1 MLNSRRIEIYLYH
14 TRHGHL
20 IVHIEDSPGLII
32 FNTKFS
38 ALAQSAHDSS
48 PADTG
53 WLRATTGQPAI
64 TSTVF
69 VYLPLIQRS
78 EIIRFA
84 VIGDYGLAS
93 QGEQEVANLVK
104 SWAPSFI
111 VTTGDNNYPSGAAST
126 IDENTGQYYHDFTQ
140 AITEQ
145 AQPSIGFSRRWAIT
159 IG

>member
-1 MLNSRRIEIYLYH
+1 MKRILAFMGVWMTLGMML
-14 TRHGHL
+14 
-20 IVHIEDSPGLII
+20 
-32 FNTKFS
+32 

-53 WLRATTGQPAI
+53 RLRATTGQSAI
-64 TSTVF
+64 TSTVS

-78 EIIRFA
+78 ESIRFA

-93 QGEQEVANLVK
+93 QGEQDVANLVK
-104 SWAPSFI
+104 SSAPSFI
-111 VTTGDNNYPSGAAST
+111 VTTGDNNYPSALLQPST
-126 IDENTGQYYHDFTQ
+126 RISANTITTLSSHTQ

-145 AQPSIGFSRRWAIT
+145 AQLSISFSRRWAIT